1 MPKIKKSIR
10 TEIELLKERF
20 DNISKIKKFENY
32 VNGVFKKEALK
43 LANKNFLDKVYIN
56 LRPDSLLFQKDDYN
70 NNCCNY
76 KGNLSLVLA
85 DNKEFIE
92 ILFKWTTY
100 TGYRTSSY
108 EYFKKAL
115 RFKSLDFE
123 NTDKYIKEI
132 FGNDFE
138 GSASLKY
145 MNFNPWPKLFYKE
158 DFDKAIEDFQ
168 NYLNENEIIYN
179 IENNYIIIDFN
190 QFSQSTNNDFIELDY
205 LNDKIKLNIDSVNFL
220 NKYSSCLDK
229 NGYPIIFNKENE
241 KFSISYNKD
250 DIPVSFN
257 DIKMKISDSYS
268 LKQTNSILD
277 DLQKLIKK

>member
-20 DNISKIKKFENY
+20 DNVSKIKSFENH
-32 VNGVFKKEALK
+32 VNGAFRKEALK
-43 LANKNFLDKVYIN
+43 LANKNFLKKVYIN

-70 NNCCNY
+70 NSCYNY
-76 KGNLSLVLA
+76 KGNLSLVLS
-85 DNKEFIE
+85 DNKEFVE
-92 ILFKWTTY
+92 IIFKWTTY

-108 EYFKKAL
+108 KYFKKAL

-132 FGNDFE
+132 FGDEFE

-158 DFDKAIEDFQ
+158 DFEKAIEDFQ
-168 NYLNENEIIYN
+168 IYLNENGIIYN
-179 IENNYIIIDFN
+179 IENDYITIDFS

-220 NKYSSCLDK
+220 NKYSSYFDK
-229 NGYPIIFNKENE
+229 NGYPIVFDKKNKT
-241 KFSISYNKD
+241 FSISYNKND
-250 DIPVSFN
+250 DAISFN
-257 DIKMKISDSYS
+257 DIKIKISDSYS